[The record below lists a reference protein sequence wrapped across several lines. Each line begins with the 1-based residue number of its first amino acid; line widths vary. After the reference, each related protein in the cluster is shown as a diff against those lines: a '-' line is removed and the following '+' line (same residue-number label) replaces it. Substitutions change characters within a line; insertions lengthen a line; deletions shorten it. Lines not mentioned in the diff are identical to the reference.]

1 MQLSCMAITTVI
13 TEYVVNTRRSGEWA
27 LDKIEISVT
36 HLSVVVLTDMM
47 VETSSLI
54 CVKLGCSMRRR
65 STAIRFRAVLS

>member
-1 MQLSCMAITTVI
+1 MNGHKIKQKYLFIF
-13 TEYVVNTRRSGEWA
+13 
-27 LDKIEISVT
+27 LDRNVSD
-36 HLSVVVLTDMM
+36 LSVVVLTDMM